1 MTCGSLK
8 VAFGSI
14 VGSYGSTFKGTI
26 NNNAIIHIMASG
38 LSNNETYVIFNF
50 EAKYSQP
57 NSKFSDIADK
67 FSYLITSGGKKI
79 YSSESI
85 SDVTDFNAILI
96 AFNSIILLVTSS

>member
-38 LSNNETYVIFNF
+38 LSNNETYVIFN
-50 EAKYSQP
+50 
-57 NSKFSDIADK
+57 
-67 FSYLITSGGKKI
+67 
-79 YSSESI
+79 
-85 SDVTDFNAILI
+85 
-96 AFNSIILLVTSS
+96 